1 MIWIQCNMDIFS
13 INHTHIKSTQIYYKP
28 WILTMSLWKRIKVHD
43 FGCCSKILHTK
54 NSSFFLIPW
63 VEYTTVFCWPGHCV
77 PCCVIVIILYSRRQ
91 YIYTNTFTAN
101 CHELVITD
109 WLKKYYKLWNF
120 RTIYPHLSHSYHA
133 LKQHS

>member
-13 INHTHIKSTQIYYKP
+13 INHTHIKSTQMYYKP
-28 WILTMSLWKRIKVHD
+28 RILTMSLWKKYKGTWLWLLLKDSAHKK
-43 FGCCSKILHTK
+43 F
-54 NSSFFLIPW
+54 FFLTPW
-63 VEYTTVFCWPGHCV
+63 VEYTTVFCWPDHRV